1 MTISSTT
8 LDDDWT
14 FAQMSREET
23 LWGPHGY
30 HRYPA
35 KFIPQ
40 LVHRLIASYSTYDDL
55 VGDPFVGSAT
65 TGVEALRMGR
75 RFWGGDVNEVAL
87 LMSRAKCSPLPPD
100 ALDATWRHLSLQ
112 LQSIPR
118 ISRRR
123 LTGDERAAIV
133 ASSNIARASR
143 EERLAYWFPLPHR
156 VNLEHVLQAILT
168 LPDEPCR
175 TLFLCGFSNIL
186 KRCSI
191 WLSGSTKVQKDLD
204 KLLVDPVDEFC
215 KQCRDML
222 KRNTLYWNQL
232 LVDGIEPSLLLQKW
246 SIQRHD
252 ARYLPMLDATFD
264 LLVTSPPYATCYE
277 YKEIH
282 QLTQLWFERYG
293 LVDTQDENECWIGSK
308 VLSQRTRFQSDL
320 ACEASILSTGSFSAD
335 CALKDLAQLGVGSIT
350 QSVKREVRALHHY
363 FRDMFLVLGEFARV
377 IMPGKYV
384 ILIIGNSYR
393 RGIAIPTSLAVCEMA
408 QRVGLE
414 LERRVVRQIP
424 NRVLVST
431 RNKTTGCFSSVAQSD
446 IQVYPEEDI
455 LIFKRL

>member
-87 LMSRAKCSPLPPD
+87 LMSRAKCSPLPPA
-100 ALDATWRHLSLQ
+100 ALDATWRHLSLP

-118 ISRRR
+118 TGRRH

-133 ASSNIARASR
+133 TINIARASR
-143 EERLAYWFPLPHR
+143 EERLAYWFPLPQR
-156 VNLEHVLQAILT
+156 VSLEHILQVILT

-232 LVDGIEPSLLLQKW
+232 LADGIEPSVLLQKW
-246 SIQRHD
+246 SIQRRD
-252 ARYLPMLDATFD
+252 ARHSLMLDATFD

-277 YKEIH
+277 YKDIH

-293 LVDTQDENECWIGSK
+293 LVDAQDEHEYWIGSK
-308 VLSQRTRFQSDL
+308 ALSQRTSLQGDL
-320 ACEASILSTGSFSAD
+320 ACETSTISTGSSSAD
-335 CALKDLAQLGVGSIT
+335 RALEDLAQLGVGSIT
-350 QSVKREVRALHHY
+350 QSVRREVRALCHY
-363 FRDMFLVLGEFARV
+363 FQDMFLVLGEFARV

-393 RGIAIPTSLAVCEMA
+393 RGIAIPTSQAVSEMA

-414 LERRVVRQIP
+414 LERKVVRQIP

-431 RNKTTGCFSSVAQSD
+431 RNKTTGRFSSVAQSD
-446 IQVYPEEDI
+446 MQVYPEEDI